1 MCIYCGTNKYRKIYE
16 GHYGPIPKDTTG
28 RTYEIHHIDGNR
40 KNNSPENLIALS
52 IQDHFDLHYSQQDWF
67 ACHRLATRMR
77 KPKEEIAELSRQAQ
91 LQKVASGTHPWQDKK
106 AAKRRAKKLV
116 KAGTHPLLRRA
127 DGTSHASD
135 RVAAGTHHFLGGE
148 LQRKHNAKRVK
159 DGTHPFL
166 DKKATKARVKK
177 QLATG
182 KHASQIQKTCEH
194 CHRAVDSANYSRW
207 HGDRCKNRG

>member
-16 GHYGPIPKDTTG
+16 SHHGPIPKDTTG

-40 KNNSPENLIALS
+40 KNNSLENLIALS
-52 IQDHFDLHYSQQDWF
+52 IQEHFDLHYSQQDWF

-77 KPKEEIAELSRQAQ
+77 KPKEEVAELSRQAQ
-91 LQKVASGTHPWQDKK
+91 LQKVAN
-106 AAKRRAKKLV
+106 
-116 KAGTHPLLRRA
+116 GTHPLLRRA

-148 LQRKHNAKRVK
+148 LQRKYNAKRVK

-166 DKKATKARVKK
+166 DKKATKARVKR
-177 QLATG
+177 QLANG

-194 CHRAVDSANYSRW
+194 CHRLVDSANYSRW